1 MTDDTRDHRTT
12 NGPADTEE
20 PAAFDAGCAFQDATD
35 FATRFARLGLEAAA
49 APLAWLPDPAR
60 EQLRHSAGDALRG
73 LAVAP
78 RVLSGILDELAREV
92 DVPMAESDLGSRR
105 RQEAE
110 ATGDSATDDPDRGGG

>member
-1 MTDDTRDHRTT
+1 MTDDTRNDREPG
-12 NGPADTEE
+12 GPAASEE
-20 PAAFDAGCAFQDATD
+20 ATAFDAGCAFQDATD

-60 EQLRHSAGDALRG
+60 EQLRHSASDALRG

-78 RVLSGILDELAREV
+78 RVLSGVLDELAREV
-92 DVPMAESDLGSRR
+92 DMPMAESDLGSRR

-110 ATGDSATDDPDRGGG
+110 TDDRPADDREHG

>member
-1 MTDDTRDHRTT
+1 MSDDTRNHRDPG
-12 NGPADTEE
+12 GPADTDE
-20 PAAFDAGCAFQDATD
+20 PAAFGPGCAFQDATD

-49 APLAWLPDPAR
+49 TPLAWLPTPAR

-78 RVLSGILDELAREV
+78 RVLSGILDELARDVE
-92 DVPMAESDLGSRR
+92 VPMEESDLGSRR

-110 ATGDSATDDPDRGGG
+110 AADRAAGEPDRGSG

>member
-1 MTDDTRDHRTT
+1 MTDDPRSSEETRRDGAH
-12 NGPADTEE
+12 EE
-20 PAAFDAGCAFQDATD
+20 SAFDGGCAFQDATD

-60 EQLRHSAGDALRG
+60 EQLRHSASDALRG

-92 DVPMAESDLGSRR
+92 DVPMEESDLGSRR
-105 RQEAE
+105 RREAE
-110 ATGDSATDDPDRGGG
+110 AAPEAGDRESGPERG